1 MERCREK
8 RPHVLFSFDYQ
19 MEHISAFFY
28 LHDAVGHTN
37 ASKLVMAV
45 SHEFVDLTEQS
56 MVYVLAVRNPSTAD
70 SWMVNMVEEAT
81 IANWCEDLVHAAYQA
96 AMLRHLGWL
105 EKTTSMWGQ
114 PFAARCLR
122 TSHQISLRI
131 ATDPTVHALAY
142 PRVFQ
147 HVKNG
152 DSIMLWR
159 ADLLKASSQLPKAW
173 DPTYSSM
180 VLREAPFVVSSM
192 DDMHKLFTSRV
203 HDTGEASVTIRA
215 RDAWIAVL
223 VAAWMEQRVID
234 LEPAL
239 HAHMTSRTCGVIGN
253 ILCILSG
260 NIEMPCMTPSQ
271 CI

>member
-1 MERCREK
+1 
-8 RPHVLFSFDYQ
+8 
-19 MEHISAFFY
+19 MEHSSSFFY

-37 ASKLVMAV
+37 ASKLVVAV

-81 IANWCEDLVHAAYQA
+81 SANWCEDLVHAAYQA

-105 EKTTSMWGQ
+105 VKTTSVWVQ

-159 ADLLKASSQLPKAW
+159 ADLLKASNQLPKEW
-173 DPTYSSM
+173 DPTYSGM
-180 VLREAPFVVSSM
+180 VLREASFVVSSM

-215 RDAWIAVL
+215 RDAWIALL

-239 HAHMTSRTCGVIGN
+239 RAHMTSRTCGLIGN
-253 ILCILSG
+253 IRYILIG
-260 NIEMPCMTPSQ
+260 NTEIPCMTPSH

>member
-1 MERCREK
+1 MVLLLYIFIVASMERCREK

-19 MEHISAFFY
+19 IEHISAFFY
-28 LHDAVGHTN
+28 LHDAVGHKN

-45 SHEFVDLTEQS
+45 SDQFVDVKEQG

-81 IANWCEDLVHAAYQA
+81 IANWCEDLVDAAYQA
-96 AMLRHLGWL
+96 AMSRNLDWL
-105 EKTTSMWGQ
+105 KKTTSMWGL

-131 ATDPTVHALAY
+131 ATDPTVHALEY

-203 HDTGEASVTIRA
+203 HDNGEASVTIRA

-223 VAAWMEQRVID
+223 VAA
-234 LEPAL
+234 
-239 HAHMTSRTCGVIGN
+239 
-253 ILCILSG
+253 
-260 NIEMPCMTPSQ
+260 
-271 CI
+271 